1 MKIRSLDIL
10 IAHKAIN
17 LSTDLSNSEKRV
29 AGVIVDHF
37 NKTTSQCDP
46 GQNAIADLIGMSR
59 RTVIRAVERLERLG
73 FVRKVRHGGKYHRNR
88 YEPDWETFR
97 RVDAAWSIRRKNRR
111 QLNGVSGMSPPEGQT
126 SHLGG
131 DTHVN
136 QTCFN
141 NQPYKTCRPGVG
153 HDQTSIAVAPGFP
166 KGSPNK
172 VFEPNN
178 QVKRTRQFGPSST
191 VAARDSA
198 ERRWNVDLLDRYQ
211 GEPALYG
218 SIVDAIDSTLVSST
232 TDTELQRPGSGLAF
246 LMAELAARER
256 GFRALTAAQAKE
268 ASDG

>member
-1 MKIRSLDIL
+1 MKIRALDIL

-29 AGVIVDHF
+29 AGVLVDHF
-37 NKTTSQCDP
+37 NKTTGQCDP

-111 QLNGVSGMSPPEGQT
+111 QLNGVPGMSPPEGQT
-126 SHLGG
+126 SHLGC

-141 NQPYKTCRPGVG
+141 NQSYKTCRPGTG
-153 HDQTSIAVAPGFP
+153 HGQTSTGFVPGSP
-166 KGSPNK
+166 KGSPSK
-172 VFEPNN
+172 VVEPN
-178 QVKRTRQFGPSST
+178 QRVQRTRQLGPSST

-198 ERRWNVDLLDRYQ
+198 ERRWNLDLLDRCR
-211 GEPALYG
+211 GEPAMYG

-232 TDTELQRPGSGLAF
+232 TDTELQRPGSGFAF

-256 GFRALTAAQAKE
+256 SFRASTAAKAEE
-268 ASDG
+268 ASDV